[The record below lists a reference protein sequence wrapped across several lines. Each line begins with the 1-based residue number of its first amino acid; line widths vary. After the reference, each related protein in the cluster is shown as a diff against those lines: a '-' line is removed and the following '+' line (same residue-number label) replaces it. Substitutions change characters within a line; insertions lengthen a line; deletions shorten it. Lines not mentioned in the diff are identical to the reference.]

1 MTPNTFRCL
10 STSPTTIPAVLQ
22 FFYFGGG
29 GAKYTMTKKEMTGHT
44 TTSGYDAPTPIISNR
59 KASAPRF
66 SSLDGPILR
75 VEYYKEPVVAS
86 HAVLLSSSS
95 DHGAVA
101 GVVVQLGLQASQFL
115 YKRTLAKIVAAV
127 MTTTIP
133 SLRSGR
139 RRTANT
145 SHNRNSFGGFLDALH
160 PEPPVQGIANYGQTC
175 FANAILQALAAST
188 SMYEYTKQMRPFS
201 ATANELYLVLHQ
213 LRSNS
218 TAAAAGAG
226 LTTTTT
232 TTIIVDPRPLLRQFY
247 TSTHEQN
254 DAQEFLQRMIDSIVD
269 QVDWSAYAN
278 FRERS
283 KTRSTTTTTTTANR
297 RRRRQPLSPPTAIG
311 SIAVV
316 EHGGGDGVLV
326 GASEDEWWS
335 SSDEDDEQR
344 SWSSMSSCQVAV
356 QLKSSRLRKAVVVV
370 DDDDDDDKL
379 CHGTKLNAEL
389 VQDHNA
395 TVPLL
400 PAIAENRLDAK
411 ANGMPHGGANMVVN
425 NNRGGLGKNGSAA
438 TQPMGN
444 SNGREVMFSES
455 KEEMNPGDDDDDH
468 DDHED
473 ELHVNFSKDTVISAE
488 SVWIHSYSYSMGEE
502 KKDDTAISPLPTGL
516 DMLKQSAFCI
526 DTKRATLK
534 KKKQET
540 LPEMVVEYSALSPS
554 PLHGW
559 MGTLLTCDAC
569 QSKDRPIRNALC
581 CTIPVLPTHPHLV
594 DCVRAVLTSERVE
607 HVQCDYCPRDPALLM
622 ERQDWIKAIQ
632 HASGDTSATQAE
644 LERVE
649 EALTV
654 PIYADA
660 TKASIFMRLPSVL
673 SLHIQRRRPDGRK
686 NTQHVS
692 FDELF
697 VISGA
702 RYRLIAVIE
711 HLGGPN
717 AGHYVCYRPQW
728 WRISDR
734 SVRQVDWNQ
743 VRSSQAYMLFYE
755 RIDTTNSITTADGD
769 GGSN

>member
-29 GAKYTMTKKEMTGHT
+29 GAKFTMTKKETTGHTT

-95 DHGAVA
+95 DHAAVA

-115 YKRTLAKIVAAV
+115 YKRTLAKMVAAV
-127 MTTTIP
+127 TTTMTIP
-133 SLRSGR
+133 SLSSGR
-139 RRTANT
+139 RRTANS
-145 SHNRNSFGGFLDALH
+145 SHNRNSFGGLLDGAL

-201 ATANELYLVLHQ
+201 ATANELYLVLQQ

-218 TAAAAGAG
+218 TAATGSAG
-226 LTTTTT
+226 LLTTT

-269 QVDWSAYAN
+269 QVDWSAYTN

-283 KTRSTTTTTTTANR
+283 KTRSSTTTSANR
-297 RRRRQPLSPPTAIG
+297 RRQRQPLSPPTAIG
-311 SIAVV
+311 SITVV
-316 EHGGGDGVLV
+316 DHGGGDGVLV
-326 GASEDEWWS
+326 ASEDEWWS
-335 SSDEDDEQR
+335 SSDEDDDEQR
-344 SWSSMSSCQVAV
+344 SWSSISSCQVAV
-356 QLKSSRLRKAVVVV
+356 QLKSSRLRKAVVLV
-370 DDDDDDDKL
+370 DDDNDKL

-395 TVPLL
+395 TVSLL
-400 PAIAENRLDAK
+400 PAISENRLDDAK
-411 ANGMPHGGANMVVN
+411 VNGVPHGGANMVEKIS
-425 NNRGGLGKNGSAA
+425 RGGLGKNGSAA
-438 TQPMGN
+438 TQQIGN

-473 ELHVNFSKDTVISAE
+473 DLHVNFSKDTVISAE

-502 KKDDTAISPLPTGL
+502 KKDDTGTAHLPTGL
-516 DMLKQSAFCI
+516 DVLKQSAFCI
-526 DTKRATLK
+526 DTKTATL

-581 CTIPVLPTHPHLV
+581 CTIPVLPSHPHLV

-607 HVQCDYCPRDPALLM
+607 HVQCDYCPRDPALVL
-622 ERQDWIKAIQ
+622 ERQDWMKAIQ

-649 EALTV
+649 EALQV
-654 PIYADA
+654 PIYSDA

-697 VISGA
+697 VINGA

-755 RIDTTNSITTADGD
+755 RIDTTNSITTADGG
-769 GGSN
+769 GGSD